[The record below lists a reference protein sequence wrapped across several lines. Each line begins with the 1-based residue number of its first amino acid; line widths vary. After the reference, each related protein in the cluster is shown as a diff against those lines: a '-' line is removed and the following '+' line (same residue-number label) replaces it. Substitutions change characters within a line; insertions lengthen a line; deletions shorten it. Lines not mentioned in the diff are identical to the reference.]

1 MNTPGPSATSPAGGE
16 RTTAQAIVAAL
27 ALPPSPALTEEPR
40 DPLPLIGL
48 HQISRDTTML
58 YGVGP
63 VDASGRVKNSDIVRA
78 LGWQS
83 GDKLEVI
90 PGLGGIVIFA
100 SPDGLFTVPVK
111 PCIVIPAA
119 ARRIHDIQPGDHVLL
134 AAAPEY
140 SVVIVHTRQAINEM
154 LARYHSA
161 FPSRGHQH
169 E

>member
-1 MNTPGPSATSPAGGE
+1 MTTPERHAAAPAA
-16 RTTAQAIVAAL
+16 RAQTAAQEIVAAL
-27 ALPPSPALTEEPR
+27 ALPPPPASAEPLR
-40 DPLPLIGL
+40 PLPLIGL
-48 HQISRDTTML
+48 HQLSRDTTML

-78 LGWQS
+78 LGWQP

-90 PGLGGIVIFA
+90 SGLGGIVIFS

-140 SVVIVHTRQAINEM
+140 SVVIVHTRQAVNEM

-161 FPSRGHQH
+161 FPPRGQH